1 MHRNTKV
8 ALDAYTELRR
18 RLEGKCGSVC
28 PMNCNQTKYSKP
40 HISKYKCE
48 KMVIPLPRTA
58 VEFCGYCENFHF
70 IKGEKDYNCPCLRRS
85 NPEEIFLY
93 LDEFIEELQEQL
105 SKEYSS

>member
-18 RLEGKCGSVC
+18 RLKGKCSGVC
-28 PMNCNQTKYSKP
+28 PIDCKQTKYSNP
-40 HISKYKCE
+40 HISKYRRE
-48 KMVIPLPRTA
+48 KRKKYISRTET
-58 VEFCGYCENFHF
+58 EFCGYCEKFHF
-70 IKGEKDYNCPCLRRS
+70 IRGKIDKYCPCYRLS

>member
-1 MHRNTKV
+1 MRRNTKV

-18 RLEGKCGSVC
+18 RLKGKCGNVC
-28 PMNCNQTKYSKP
+28 PMNCKQTKYSKP
-40 HISKYKCE
+40 HISKYKRE
-48 KMVIPLPRTA
+48 KMEIYISRTG

-70 IKGEKDYNCPCLRRS
+70 IRGKKDNSCPCYRQS

>member
-18 RLEGKCGSVC
+18 RLEGECGDVC
-28 PMNCNQTKYSKP
+28 PMNCNKTKYSNP
-40 HISKYKCE
+40 HISKYRRE
-48 KMVIPLPRTA
+48 KRKKYISRTED
-58 VEFCGYCENFHF
+58 EFCGYCEKFHF
-70 IKGEKDYNCPCLRRS
+70 IKNKKDHNCPCYRLS